1 MISNNYER
9 MLKLV
14 DEVFATSSD
23 PNQIRVTPEVMD
35 RLKEMHPS
43 TFAEYSDSNG
53 PVAWIMIIPST
64 LELMNCFVKGEISE
78 NELFELTPSN
88 ISYEALYLCSAL
100 VLEEYRRQGIAKR
113 LILQAVEN
121 IRQQFP
127 IKALFVW
134 PFTKEGELI
143 AENIARKVSLPLY
156 KRLENK

>member
-88 ISYEALYLCSAL
+88 ISYEVPNKPTSTKF
-100 VLEEYRRQGIAKR
+100 GT
-113 LILQAVEN
+113 
-121 IRQQFP
+121 FP
-127 IKALFVW
+127 KI
-134 PFTKEGELI
+134 
-143 AENIARKVSLPLY
+143 
-156 KRLENK
+156 